1 VVAID
6 TLSYARRLE
15 QAGVPRAQAE
25 AHAEAVHAL
34 VREEVAT
41 KADVE
46 TVKRDLQRDLQEV
59 EARLKSEIRELDLRL
74 GGKIDGVETR
84 LDAKIDQL
92 ESRIAVKLG
101 GMLAP
106 AVALTVALVKLL

>member
-1 VVAID
+1 MVAID

-41 KADVE
+41 KADVQS
-46 TVKRDLQRDLQEV
+46 VRRDLQEV
-59 EARLKSEIRELDLRL
+59 ETRLKAELRELDLRL
-74 GGKIDGVETR
+74 GGKIDGVEAR
-84 LDAKIDQL
+84 LDAKIDEL
-92 ESRIAVKLG
+92 ESRITVKPG
-101 GMLAP
+101 GMLAA
-106 AVALTVALVKLL
+106 AVALTAALVKLL

>member
-1 VVAID
+1 MVAID

-41 KADVE
+41 RR
-46 TVKRDLQRDLQEV
+46 T
-59 EARLKSEIRELDLRL
+59 SNPS
-74 GGKIDGVETR
+74 GKT
-84 LDAKIDQL
+84 
-92 ESRIAVKLG
+92 
-101 GMLAP
+101 
-106 AVALTVALVKLL
+106 